1 MSESTAPLALEP
13 KPKLEAAPSPPAVAK
28 LGPLEWAAVVVA
40 GNMSVLLV
48 GFSPV
53 VGRRF
58 GAMFD
63 DFGGR
68 VPLLTSLVVRWYVPT
83 LAGLVVA
90 SLLAFGLR
98 LPRMRALLGVA
109 AALGVVCFAACVY
122 GIYAPI
128 WSLSGAI
135 KP

>member
-1 MSESTAPLALEP
+1 MQRLLTITWLTW
-13 KPKLEAAPSPPAVAK
+13 KAAFRFRLFWV
-28 LGPLEWAAVVVA
+28 
-40 GNMSVLLV
+40 MSVLLV
-48 GFSPV
+48 GFSPA

-68 VPLLTSLVVRWYVPT
+68 VPFLTSLVVRWYVPT

-128 WSLSGAI
+128 WSLAGAI

>member
-13 KPKLEAAPSPPAVAK
+13 KPKLEAPGEAAVSK
-28 LGPLEWAAVVVA
+28 LGPLEWAAVVVG
-40 GNMSVLLV
+40 GNMSVLLL
-48 GFSPV
+48 GFSPA

-90 SLLAFGLR
+90 ALLLTGLR
-98 LPRMRALLGVA
+98 LARLRGLLGVA
-109 AALGVVCFAACVY
+109 AVLGVGCFSACVY

-128 WSLSGAI
+128 WALAGAI

>member
-13 KPKLEAAPSPPAVAK
+13 KPKLAAPRPPDAPK
-28 LGPLEWAAVVVA
+28 LGPLEWVAIVVG
-40 GNMSVLLV
+40 GNMSVLLL

-83 LAGLVVA
+83 LAGLAVA
-90 SLLAFGLR
+90 VLLALGLR
-98 LPRMRALLGVA
+98 LPRMRPLLGAA

-128 WSLSGAI
+128 WNIAGAS